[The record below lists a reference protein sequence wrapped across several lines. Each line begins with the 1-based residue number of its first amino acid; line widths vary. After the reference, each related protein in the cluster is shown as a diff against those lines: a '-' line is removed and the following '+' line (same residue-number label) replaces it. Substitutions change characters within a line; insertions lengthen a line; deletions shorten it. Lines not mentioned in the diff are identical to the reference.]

1 MKQPKQDLT
10 NKVFFNSGYLKLIYM
25 FIIGLFVFSC
35 RNDIEEIHA
44 LSNEL
49 NLPNQSGKNIEV
61 WYTDSGKLQLKFMA
75 PTMSQYTKK
84 EGGPYFEFP
93 AGVEVFFYDKA
104 SQPESKVTAGYAIY
118 YEEKKLW
125 EARDSV
131 VARNLKT
138 NEQLETEQL
147 FWNLDKKLVYSLVFT
162 KITNKDGVYYG
173 ENGFE
178 ATQDMKKY
186 KLKGSSG
193 SVNVKNDEAQ

>member
-1 MKQPKQDLT
+1 MKQHEQGSTTKDFG
-10 NKVFFNSGYLKLIYM
+10 KISWIKLIILLSGVI
-25 FIIGLFVFSC
+25 FIYAC
-35 RNDIEEIHA
+35 RNDIDEIQK
-44 LSNEL
+44 LSNQL
-49 NLPNQSGKNIEV
+49 DLPTQSGKDIEV
-61 WYTDSGKLQLKFMA
+61 WYSDSGKLQLKFIA
-75 PTMSQYTKK
+75 PLMREYTKK
-84 EGGPYFEFP
+84 ENGPYYEFP
-93 AGVEVFFYDKA
+93 AGIKVLFYDYLGK
-104 SQPESKVTAGYAIY
+104 PESQVTADYAIY

-131 VARNLKT
+131 VALNLKT

-147 FWNLDKKLVYSLVFT
+147 FWDLDKKLVYSIVFT

-193 SVNVKNDEAQ
+193 AVNVKNEEVQ